1 MSNKYSKSNKTKRT
15 AKTIALILVTALLGA
30 GLATGIGV
38 ASNGFETMKPTEWFA
53 EEANPD
59 NLIKVDENYI
69 ATQDTNR
76 GVKIKVNE
84 DNGEIKL
91 TGTATS
97 AHQVTVQK
105 VTLQPGKYQL
115 SGMEK
120 VNLDQCYL
128 GVNVD
133 GTVYKAGVVDNDT
146 FTIAAETEVAIYIS
160 WVDEHN
166 FGLFGTKITPE
177 LVAVTEAAE

>member
-1 MSNKYSKSNKTKRT
+1 MSKKYSKSNKTKRT

-38 ASNGFETMKPTEWFA
+38 ASNGFENMKPTEWFA
-53 EEANPD
+53 DEVNSD
-59 NLIKVDENYI
+59 NLIKVDDTYI
-69 ATQDTNR
+69 VTQDTNR

-105 VTLQPGKYQL
+105 VTLDPGKYQI
-115 SGMEK
+115 SGMEN
-120 VNLDQCYL
+120 VNVDECYL
-128 GVNVD
+128 GVLVD
-133 GTVYKAGVVDNDT
+133 GVTYKAGVADNDT
-146 FTIAAETEVAIYIS
+146 FTIGSETEVSVYIS
-160 WVDEHN
+160 WVDEHS
-166 FGLFGTKITPE
+166 FGLFGTKILPE
-177 LVAVTEAAE
+177 LVAVTETAE